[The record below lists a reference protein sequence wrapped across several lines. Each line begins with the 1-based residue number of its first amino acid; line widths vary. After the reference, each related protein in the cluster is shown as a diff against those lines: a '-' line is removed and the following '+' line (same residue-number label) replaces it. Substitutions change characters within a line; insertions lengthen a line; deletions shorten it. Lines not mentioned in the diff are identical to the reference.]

1 MKFSFLIV
9 FLTITTTVKSQVSN
23 IDSIYGNIKRVR
35 EKVFDIS
42 DKDNPKQIEI
52 DEYSDSMVLI
62 PNDLNLNIYDILFSG
77 SNIEYENYE
86 RIYNENGDILKNTW
100 FVKKD
105 EFYKSSTYKYDEKN
119 RIIRKIDSTNNYVS
133 IKNHYYEDFDE
144 FTNENIISLSFD
156 SNYFN
161 HTIKQHKDNKVI
173 RIKHIDEFG
182 NITEYIN
189 NYTLNG
195 KLKSTTTKEPET
207 WRKNEEG
214 DWSYGVHDSIPNV
227 FKSRIN
233 EYDEKNRILKS
244 FEYNYSIKN
253 NYKAPILLHQVLYN
267 YENNKT
273 TVKEIYESGM
283 ISSKSYIYDN
293 QNRIIKYYCCSDTNS
308 GSNIIRVYS
317 YKNGKIVSGKLITK
331 DNGKIEIQ
339 KIDFKYKY
347 DDKNNWIEIIK
358 LVDGKERFKRIREI
372 EYY

>member
-1 MKFSFLIV
+1 MRFSFLMV
-9 FLTITTTVKSQVSN
+9 FLIITTTVKSQVSN
-23 IDSIYGNIKRVR
+23 IDSIYGNIKRIR
-35 EKVFDIS
+35 ERVFDIS
-42 DKDNPKQIEI
+42 NNDNPKQIEI

-77 SNIEYENYE
+77 SNIGYENYE

-105 EFYKSSTYKYDEKN
+105 EFYESTTYKYDKKN
-119 RIIRKIDSTNNYVS
+119 RVIRKIDSTNNYVS

-293 QNRIIKYYCCSDTNS
+293 QNRIIKYYCCSDTIS
-308 GSNIIRVYS
+308 GSNIIREYS

>member
-1 MKFSFLIV
+1 MRFSFLIV
-9 FLTITTTVKSQVSN
+9 FLIISTSAKPQVSN

-42 DKDNPKQIEI
+42 DKDNPRQIEI

-77 SNIEYENYE
+77 SNIGYENYE

-105 EFYKSSTYKYDEKN
+105 EFYESTTYKYDKKN
-119 RIIRKIDSTNNYVS
+119 RVIRKIDSTNNYVS

-189 NYTLNG
+189 NYNQNG
-195 KLKSTTTKEPET
+195 KLNSTTIKNPKT

-214 DWSYGVHDSIPNV
+214 DWSYGVQDSIPNV

-293 QNRIIKYYCCSDTNS
+293 QNRIIKYYCCSDTIS
-308 GSNIIRVYS
+308 GSNIIREYS

>member
-1 MKFSFLIV
+1 MRFSFLIV
-9 FLTITTTVKSQVSN
+9 FLIISTSAKPQVSN

-77 SNIEYENYE
+77 SNIGYENYE

-105 EFYKSSTYKYDEKN
+105 EFYESTTYKYDKKN
-119 RIIRKIDSTNNYVS
+119 RVIRKIDSTNNYVS

-195 KLKSTTTKEPET
+195 KLKSTTVKKPET

-214 DWSYGVHDSIPNV
+214 DWSYGVHDSITNV

-293 QNRIIKYYCCSDTNS
+293 QNRIIKYYCCSDTIS
-308 GSNIIRVYS
+308 GSNIIREYS

>member
-1 MKFSFLIV
+1 MRFSFLMV
-9 FLTITTTVKSQVSN
+9 FLIITTTVKSQVSN
-23 IDSIYGNIKRVR
+23 IDSIYGNIKRIR
-35 EKVFDIS
+35 ERVFDIS
-42 DKDNPKQIEI
+42 NNDNPKQIEI

-77 SNIEYENYE
+77 SNIGYENYE

-105 EFYKSSTYKYDEKN
+105 EFYESTTYKYDKKN
-119 RIIRKIDSTNNYVS
+119 RVIRKIDSTNNYVS

-182 NITEYIN
+182 NMTEYIN

-293 QNRIIKYYCCSDTNS
+293 QNRIIKYYCCSDTIS
-308 GSNIIRVYS
+308 GSNIIREYS